1 MKRLFLTA
9 SSIILVS
16 LCWNVLSW
24 AQDLSGPKLV
34 FKEREFHL
42 QEVMEGTVAE
52 HVFRF
57 FNHGDKPLK
66 ILHIKP
72 G

>member
-1 MKRLFLTA
+1 MKRLFLAA
-9 SSIILVS
+9 SLIFLISF
-16 LCWNVLSW
+16 CCHALSW
-24 AQDLSGPKLV
+24 AQEFSGPKLV